1 MDTNNS
7 LMNKYF
13 MTYEMGD
20 IDLIKEFLHEKH
32 IYYPPAGG
40 DPEDLEQRMNE
51 EKFFLLHSLKLK

>member
-1 MDTNNS
+1 
-7 LMNKYF
+7 MNKYF